1 MRDVKI
7 KAEWFKGLED
17 APIDVIKELAGRI
30 ILYGC
35 FEKDVDDFEEDS
47 WGIKS
52 NWNNIKGN
60 ITRMQSAYEHCQE
73 LGKTFG
79 RKARITEEELYGY
92 IKDHPGSKPAD
103 IGMAL
108 GKEPGESK
116 KGPYAYIYDMKA
128 WLKRKEIWSG
138 KITSLEEIFSEKIPK
153 SEKNSANGIPISE
166 KISEN
171 AENLNTFP
179 EKEISS
185 PNFFDDRF

>member
-1 MRDVKI
+1 MKDVMI

-17 APIDVIKELAGRI
+17 APVTVIKELAGRI

-35 FEKDVDDFEEDS
+35 FEKDVDNLEEDS
-47 WGIKS
+47 WEIKS

-60 ITRMQSAYEHCQE
+60 ITRMQSAYEHYQE

-79 RKARITEEELYGY
+79 RKARITEEELYDY
-92 IKDHPGSKPAD
+92 IKDHPGSKPVD

-108 GKEPGESK
+108 GKEPGGSK
-116 KGPYAYIYDMKA
+116 KGPYAYIYDMKV

-138 KITSLEEIFSEKIPK
+138 KITSLEEIFSEKIP
-153 SEKNSANGIPISE
+153 ESE

-171 AENLNTFP
+171 PKKVLDFP
-179 EKEISS
+179 EKTN
-185 PNFFDDRF
+185 NFSDLF